1 MVARAVTHLV
11 RTHENYNA
19 AIAAPLRLLSCL
31 ARLTA
36 TRPEVIG
43 MSALDEA
50 KTVMMTTARDV
61 TAMTIIDRDVTAMT
75 IIDRDATTTI
85 MLDLAATAAPY
96 KTAAMS
102 EMDIARR
109 MWNIAARH
117 DNLLPLLQNPT
128 TYRYTL
134 SSLNYL
140 CGRETLAI

>member
-50 KTVMMTTARDV
+50 KTVMMTTA
-61 TAMTIIDRDVTAMT
+61 RDVTAMT